1 MHIIIEGKHIDL
13 GDALRQHV
21 RDRITDAVGKYFGD
35 AIDASATFARD
46 AGTIKVDCS
55 VHVGHDI
62 HLKSQGGGHEVYAAF
77 EDAAGRIEKQLRR
90 YKRRLKDHHSHQR
103 QLGIAPVM
111 AQDYTIA
118 RDDREEDDD
127 DVPHGDNPTIIAEGR
142 TGVPACTVS
151 DAVMRLDLAGQPVL
165 LFRNLGNDR
174 LNIVYRR
181 PDGHIGWIDPAEG

>member
-21 RDRITDAVGKYFGD
+21 RERITDAVGKYFGD
-35 AIDASATFARD
+35 AIDASATFARE
-46 AGTIKVDCS
+46 AHSIRVDCS

-62 HLKSQGGGHEVYAAF
+62 HLKSQGSGHEAYAAF
-77 EDAAGRIEKQLRR
+77 EESATRIEKQLRR
-90 YKRRLKDHHSHQR
+90 YKRRLKDHHAHQR
-103 QLGIAPVM
+103 QLGIAPSS

-118 RDDREEDDD
+118 REERDDD
-127 DVPHGDNPTIIAEGR
+127 DTDLPQGDNPTIIAENR
-142 TGVPACTVS
+142 SSVPACTVS
-151 DAVMRLDLAGQPVL
+151 DAVMRLDLADQPVL
-165 LFRNLGNDR
+165 LFRNVGNER